1 MEINLSLSFLNKE
14 SIMTNIIIFL
24 FIIVFCFIGA
34 IVKDTY
40 NTLIDKDEKV
50 SIIRIL
56 ISTIVSSIILFSL
69 SDYILRRISYKLL
82 TLFCFLGGMLGFEI
96 LGKISKLEFWKNS
109 SEMFKKIKKIL
120 RVLEEDDS
128 SNDEIDKK

>member
-56 ISTIVSSIILFSL
+56 ISTIVSSIILFSI

-109 SEMFKKIKKIL
+109 SEMFKKFKKIL
-120 RVLEEDDS
+120 RILEEDDS
-128 SNDEIDKK
+128 SNDEINKK

>member
-56 ISTIVSSIILFSL
+56 ISTIVSSIILFSI